1 MRVCISCTRPRASA
15 VGSYL
20 VPPSDDDDDDDA
32 VGDIIV
38 DVVEV
43 VEDLAMMTIK
53 NKGVVFSRGRCSRE
67 LFYQTP
73 SILMHSLDFGFSLGH
88 ESRETARSCLW
99 VSIYDMYLS
108 I

>member
-20 VPPSDDDDDDDA
+20 VPPSEDDDDDDDDA
-32 VGDIIV
+32 VGDNV

-53 NKGVVFSRGRCSRE
+53 NKGVVCRGRCSRE

-73 SILMHSLDFGFSLGH
+73 SILNAKS
-88 ESRETARSCLW
+88 
-99 VSIYDMYLS
+99 
-108 I
+108 